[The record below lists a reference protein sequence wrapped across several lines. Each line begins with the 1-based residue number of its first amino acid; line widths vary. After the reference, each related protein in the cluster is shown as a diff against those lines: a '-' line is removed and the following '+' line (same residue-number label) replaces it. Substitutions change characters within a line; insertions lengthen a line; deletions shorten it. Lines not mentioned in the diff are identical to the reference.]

1 MEVFCLLSLQQVT
14 AESPRG
20 HLQLEKVPQAASAP
34 WTAVFYLN
42 RLQGGCVARGL
53 LLSVCL
59 SSSGAHL
66 LPPQEG
72 RVAFQRGF
80 AFLQNGTG
88 GDGWPDVLQDSPV
101 GSPRA
106 GRGEEGY

>member
-20 HLQLEKVPQAASAP
+20 HLQLEKVPQAASVP

-42 RLQGGCVARGL
+42 RLQWGCVARGL

-59 SSSGAHL
+59 SSSGADL

-72 RVAFQRGF
+72 
-80 AFLQNGTG
+80 
-88 GDGWPDVLQDSPV
+88 
-101 GSPRA
+101 
-106 GRGEEGY
+106 